1 MRDTSTSLGDKADF
15 GFREE
20 KQKNT
25 EAMKKLMP
33 HKGNTKT
40 QQELQVEERCALEQ
54 DLGAQPVQTPRQLPE
69 DPLADSATNSA
80 NQNKQHRFPD
90 QPLEM
95 TRAAARL
102 PDPDPDR
109 RKAAFENLQNQLS

>member
-1 MRDTSTSLGDKADF
+1 MQDMSTSLGDKADF

-40 QQELQVEERCALEQ
+40 QQEVEEEHMFR
-54 DLGAQPVQTPRQLPE
+54 
-69 DPLADSATNSA
+69 N
-80 NQNKQHRFPD
+80 
-90 QPLEM
+90 M
-95 TRAAARL
+95 Y
-102 PDPDPDR
+102 
-109 RKAAFENLQNQLS
+109 RKKHK